1 MNTTRSFRKLYF
13 KDTSFAKLMAKR
25 IYNILLIANK
35 YDAFVLEDDGRV
47 DEQIFNEYVSL
58 NLRYP
63 PRFTQVSTTEEVIEE
78 LNNSTYELVICM
90 PSDNNYGGFDI
101 PNIIKQM
108 HPELP
113 IVVLTPFSKEVSK
126 YMAKADLSAVEYVFS
141 WLGNTDLLLAI
152 IKLMEDKMN
161 VDQDI
166 ESVGVRVILLVEDS
180 VRFYSSILPN
190 LYKFVLEQSRNFAT
204 EALNGHQQMLRMR
217 GRPKILLARNYE
229 EAKYLFRKHQKD
241 MLGVVSDMSFNREGV
256 KDKEAG
262 LRFCRRVR
270 NNEAYLPIILN
281 SSDTGNKHFA
291 DELEAG
297 FIDKASKTF
306 PQELRQLLTDNFGFG
321 DFVFVHP
328 ETKEE
333 MLRITNLKDL
343 QENIF
348 TVPEYLLR
356 HHLERNHISRW
367 LYSRAMFPLAKF
379 LENIGMEDFQDIE
392 QIRKIIFDAIVMY
405 RRTKNLGII
414 AEFKRDRFDK
424 YSNFVRF
431 GEGSL
436 GGKGR
441 GLAFIDAMIKR
452 NVELND
458 FVGVNVCIP
467 KTLVL
472 CTEIFDQFMENNNL
486 YPIALSE
493 VTDETILET
502 FMNSHLPDGFNVNLR
517 AFLSVVRKP
526 IAIRSSSLLEDAH
539 YQPFAGIYST
549 YMIPFDEDIEKNLLM
564 LKNAIKGV
572 YASVFFQNSK
582 AYMKATSN
590 IIDQEKMAIIL
601 EEVCGNSY
609 GNRHYPTFSG
619 VARSLNYYP
628 IGHET
633 PEDGI
638 ANVALGLGKYIVDG
652 GVTLRFSPKHPH
664 SILQMSSLDYALRET
679 QTHFLCLDLNN
690 TNYHLSTDDGQNLLK
705 VSVQEAEVDD
715 TLSQIVSTFDPADQ
729 MLRDGLWGE
738 GRKVVSFAHILQN
751 GTFPLAEIL
760 DRVLKQGQKDMGRP
774 VEIEFAVEMKP
785 DESWDRTFYLLQ
797 IRPIVDTKVTLDE
810 NLEAIPNDQLIIKTK
825 NALGHGIEN
834 EVHDLIYIRP
844 ESFQGTKNQLTVY
857 EVEKMNKKLTEES
870 RGYVLIGPGR
880 WGSSDPWLG
889 IPVKW
894 PHIASA
900 RLIVEADLSSFPIDP
915 SQGTHFFQNL
925 TSFGVSYYTVGRNT
939 SESWCDFEYLDAQP
953 AVFENEYLR
962 HLRFEEPIVIK
973 TDGKRNTGVLMKP
986 KASLPIQKDVDN
998 MEKGE
1003 S

>member
-1 MNTTRSFRKLYF
+1 MNSKPSFRKLYF

-47 DEQIFNEYVSL
+47 DELIFNEYVSL

-63 PRFTQVSTTEEVIEE
+63 PRFTQVSNLEEAMDE
-78 LNNSTYELVICM
+78 LSNNSYELVICM
-90 PSDNNYGGFDI
+90 PSDQQDI
-101 PNIIKQM
+101 NFGIPAAIKKFNAQI
-108 HPELP
+108 P

-126 YMAKADLSAVEYVFS
+126 YMQKADLSAADYVFS
-141 WLGNTDLLLAI
+141 WLGNADLLLAI
-152 IKLMEDKMN
+152 IKLIEDKMN

-229 EAKYLFRKHQKD
+229 EAKALFRKHQKN
-241 MLGVVSDMSFNREGV
+241 MLGIVSDVSFNRQGV

-262 LRFCRRVR
+262 IRFCRKVR
-270 NNEAYLPIILN
+270 SSEAFLPILLN
-281 SSDTGNKHFA
+281 SSDTSNKFFS

-321 DFVFVHP
+321 DFVF
-328 ETKEE
+328 
-333 MLRITNLKDL
+333 TNLESGEAVLRVQNLKEL

-348 TVPEYLLR
+348 TIPEKLLR

-379 LENIGMEDFQDIE
+379 LESIHMDDFESIE
-392 QIRKIIFDAIVMY
+392 SIRKVIFDAIVIY
-405 RRTKNLGII
+405 RRTKNQGII

-424 YSNFVRF
+424 YSNFVRL

-441 GLAFIDAMIKR
+441 GLAFMDSMIKN
-452 NVELND
+452 NVDLND
-458 FVGVNVCIP
+458 FDGVMVCIP

-472 CTEIFDQFMENNNL
+472 CTEIFDQFMEDNNL
-486 YPIALSE
+486 YPIALSDAS
-493 VTDETILET
+493 DEIILNR
-502 FMNSHLPDGFNVNLR
+502 FMESHLPDGFNANLK
-517 AFLSVVRKP
+517 AFLTVARKP
-526 IAIRSSSLLEDAH
+526 LAIRSSSLLEDAH

-549 YMIPFDEDIEKNLLM
+549 YMIPYDEDIENTLQLL
-564 LKNAIKGV
+564 KYAIKGV
-572 YASVFFQNSK
+572 YASVFFENSK
-582 AYMKATSN
+582 AYMKATAN

-609 GNRHYPTFSG
+609 GDRHYPTFSG

-628 IGHET
+628 IGHEK

-664 SILQMSSLDYALRET
+664 SILQMSSLDYALKET
-679 QTHFLCLDLNN
+679 QTHFLALDLSNKKF
-690 TNYHLSTDDGQNLLK
+690 HLSTDDGQNLLK
-705 VSVQEAEVDD
+705 ISVQDAEKDG
-715 TLSQIVSTFDPADQ
+715 TLDQLVSTFDPADQ
-729 MLRDGLWGE
+729 LLRDGDWGE
-738 GRKVVSFAHILQN
+738 GRKIVSFAHILQN
-751 GTFPLAEIL
+751 GTFPLAKIL
-760 DRVLKQGQKDMGRP
+760 EKTLSRGQKDMGRP
-774 VEIEFAVEMKP
+774 VEIEFAVEMSP
-785 DESWDRTFYLLQ
+785 DESGDRTFYLLQ
-797 IRPIVDTKVTLDE
+797 IRPIVDTKTMLDE
-810 NLEAIPNDQLIIKTK
+810 DLEAISDEQLILRTH
-825 NALGHGIEN
+825 NALGHGIESD
-834 EVHDLIYIRP
+834 VYDLVYVKP
-844 ESFQGTKNQLTVY
+844 ESFQGSKNQLTAY
-857 EVEKMNKKLTEES
+857 EIEKLNKKFTAE
-870 RGYVLIGPGR
+870 GKGFVLIGPGR
-880 WGSSDPWLG
+880 WGSSDTWLG

-900 RLIVEADLSSFPIDP
+900 RLIVEADLSSYPIDP

-925 TSFGVSYYTVGRNT
+925 TSFGVSYYTVGLPSTGN
-939 SESWCDFEYLDAQP
+939 WCNFDYLNAQP
-953 AVFENEYLR
+953 AVFENEYVR
-962 HLRFEEPIVIK
+962 HLRFEQPIVIK
-973 TDGKRNTGVLMKP
+973 TDGKRNLGVLLKP
-986 KASLPIQKDVDN
+986 TLTD
-998 MEKGE
+998 EG
-1003 S
+1003 

>member
-1 MNTTRSFRKLYF
+1 MNSKLSFRKLYF
-13 KDTSFAKLMAKR
+13 KDTSFAKLMTKR
-25 IYNILLIANK
+25 IYNILLIASK

-47 DEQIFNEYVSL
+47 DELIFNEYVSL

-63 PRFTQVSTTEEVIEE
+63 PRFTQVTTQKEAMEE
-78 LNNSTYELVICM
+78 LKNNTYELVICM
-90 PSDNNYGGFDI
+90 PSDKQDVNFKI
-101 PNIIKQM
+101 PSIIKEM
-108 HPELP
+108 RPELP
-113 IVVLTPFSKEVSK
+113 LVVLTPFSREVSK
-126 YMAKADLSAVEYVFS
+126 YIAQADLSSVDYVFS
-141 WLGNTDLLLAI
+141 WLGNADLLLAI
-152 IKLMEDKMN
+152 IKLIEDKMN
-161 VDQDI
+161 VEQDI
-166 ESVGVRVILLVEDS
+166 DSVGVRVILLVEDS

-229 EAKYLFRKHQKD
+229 EAKALFRKHQKD
-241 MLGVVSDMSFNREGV
+241 MLGIVSDMSFNREGV

-262 LRFCRRVR
+262 LRFCRKVR
-270 NNEAYLPIILN
+270 SSEPFLPIILD
-281 SSDTGNKHFA
+281 SSDVSNQQYA
-291 DELEAG
+291 VELGSG

-321 DFVFVHP
+321 DFVFMDP
-328 ETKEE
+328 ETNQEV
-333 MLRITNLKDL
+333 MRITNLKEL
-343 QENIF
+343 QEQIF
-348 TVPEYLLR
+348 TIPEYLLR
-356 HHLERNHISRW
+356 FHLERNHISRW

-379 LENIGMEDFQDIE
+379 LEDIHMDDFKDIDE
-392 QIRKIIFDAIVMY
+392 IRKVIFNSIVMY
-405 RRTKNLGII
+405 RRTKNMGII

-441 GLAFIDAMIKR
+441 GLAFIDGMIKR
-452 NVELND
+452 NVDLND
-458 FVGVNVCIP
+458 FEGVNVCIP

-472 CTEIFDQFMENNNL
+472 CTEIFDQFMESNDL
-486 YPIALSE
+486 YPIALSDAS
-493 VTDETILET
+493 DEEILEK
-502 FMNSHLPDGFNVNLR
+502 FMDSHLPDGFNLNLR

-549 YMIPFDEDIEKNLLM
+549 YMIPFDEDIEKVLLM

-572 YASVFFQNSK
+572 YASVFFENSK

-609 GNRHYPTFSG
+609 GNRHYPTISG

-628 IGHET
+628 IGHEL

-652 GVTLRFSPKHPH
+652 GLTLRFSPKHPH
-664 SILQMSSLDYALRET
+664 SILQMSSLDFALKET
-679 QTHFLCLDLNN
+679 QTSFLSLDLSNR
-690 TNYHLSTDDGQNLLK
+690 TFHLSTDDGQNLLK
-705 VSVQEAEVDD
+705 ANVQEAEADG
-715 TLSQIVSTFDPADQ
+715 TLTHVASTFDPADQ
-729 MLRDGLWGE
+729 MLRDGVWGP
-738 GRKVVSFAHILQN
+738 GRKVISFAHILQN
-751 GTFPLAEIL
+751 ETFPLAKIL
-760 DRVLKQGQKDMGRP
+760 ERILEQGQIEMGRP

-785 DESWDRTFYLLQ
+785 DEAGDRTFYMLQ
-797 IRPIVDTKVTLDE
+797 IRPIVDTKVMLDE
-810 NLEAIPNDQLIIKTK
+810 DLELIPREKLLMKT
-825 NALGHGIEN
+825 NSALGHGVEN
-834 EVHDLIYIRP
+834 DVYDLVMVKP
-844 ESFQGTKNQLTVY
+844 ESFQGSKNLLTSY
-857 EVEKMNKKLTEES
+857 EVEKLNKKLTEEG

-894 PHIASA
+894 PQIASA
-900 RLIVEADLSSFPIDP
+900 RLIVEADLSKYAIDP

-925 TSFGVSYYTVGRNT
+925 TSFGVNYYTVGKQT
-939 SESWCDFEYLDAQP
+939 SENWCDFDFLNAQP
-953 AVFENEYLR
+953 CLFENEFVK
-962 HLRFEEPIVIK
+962 HIRFEKPIVIK
-973 TDGKRNTGVLMKP
+973 TNGKLNKGVVLKP
-986 KASLPIQKDVDN
+986 GV
-998 MEKGE
+998 
-1003 S
+1003 

>member
-1 MNTTRSFRKLYF
+1 MNTKPSFRKLYF

-63 PRFTQVSTTEEVIEE
+63 PRFTQVGTSEEALEE
-78 LNNSTYELVICM
+78 LQSNTYELVICM
-90 PSDNNYGGFDI
+90 PSDHRVLAFEI
-101 PNIIKQM
+101 PRTIKE
-108 HPELP
+108 HYADLP

-126 YMAKADLSAVEYVFS
+126 YMEKADLSAVDYVFS

-152 IKLMEDKMN
+152 IKLIEDKMN

-166 ESVGVRVILLVEDS
+166 DSVGVRTILLVEDS

-190 LYKFVLEQSRNFAT
+190 LYKFVLEQSKNFAT

-217 GRPKILLARNYE
+217 GRPKILLARSYE
-229 EAKYLFRKHQKD
+229 EAKSLYQKHRND
-241 MLGVVSDMSFNREGV
+241 LLGVISDMSFNRAGS

-262 LRFCRRVR
+262 LRFCKRVR
-270 NNEAYLPIILN
+270 QNDPFLPIILD
-281 SSDTGNKHFA
+281 SSDPSNRRFA
-291 DELEAG
+291 DELQAG
-297 FIDKASKTF
+297 YIDKASKTF
-306 PQELRQLLTDNFGFG
+306 PQELRQLLSDNFGFG
-321 DFVFVHP
+321 DFVFQDLNTGNEV
-328 ETKEE
+328 
-333 MLRITNLKDL
+333 LRIHNLKGL

-348 TVPEYLLR
+348 TIHSDILAY
-356 HHLERNHISRW
+356 HLERNHISRW
-367 LYSRAMFPLAKF
+367 LYSRAMFPLAQF
-379 LENIGMEDFQDIE
+379 LENIHPGDFE
-392 QIRKIIFDAIVMY
+392 NLMAIRKIIFDAIVMY
-405 RRTKNLGII
+405 RRTKNQGVI

-441 GLAFIDAMIKR
+441 GLAFIDSMIKR
-452 NVELND
+452 NVELAD
-458 FVGVNVCIP
+458 FEGVNVSIP

-472 CTEIFDQFMENNNL
+472 CTEIFDLFMESNNL

-493 VTDETILET
+493 ASDQKILDA
-502 FMNSHLPDGFNVNLR
+502 FMEAHLPDGFNVNLR
-517 AFLSVVRKP
+517 TFLSVVRKP
-526 IAIRSSSLLEDAH
+526 VAIRSSSLLEDAH

-549 YMIPFDEDIEKNLLM
+549 YMIPYEQDLEKTLHLL
-564 LKNAIKGV
+564 KCAIKGV
-572 YASVFFQNSK
+572 YASVFFESSK
-582 AYMKATSN
+582 AYMRATSN

-609 GNRHYPTFSG
+609 GFRHYPTFSG

-633 PEDGI
+633 AEDGI

-679 QTHFLCLDLNN
+679 QTHFLALDLTN
-690 TNYHLSTDDGQNLLK
+690 TSYHLSTDDGQNLLRLH
-705 VSVQEAEVDD
+705 VQDALLDG
-715 TLSQIVSTFDPADQ
+715 TLEHLVSTYDPQDN
-729 MLRDGLWGE
+729 MLRDGDWGE
-738 GRKVVSFAHILQN
+738 GRKIVSFAHILQN
-751 GTFPLAEIL
+751 ETFPLAKIL
-760 DRVLKQGQKDMGRP
+760 DRLLKQGQKDMGRP

-785 DESWDRTFYLLQ
+785 DENGDRNFYLLQ
-797 IRPIVDTKVTLDE
+797 IRPIVDLKA
-810 NLEAIPNDQLIIKTK
+810 NLEEDLNALPKEKLILRTN
-825 NALGHGIEN
+825 NALGHGIDN
-834 EVHDLIYIRP
+834 DAYDLVYLKP
-844 ESFQGTKNQLTVY
+844 EAFQGTKNQLIAY
-857 EVEKMNKKLTEES
+857 EVEKINRSLSES
-870 RGYVLIGPGR
+870 NRPYVLIGPGR

-894 PHIASA
+894 PHISGAH
-900 RLIVEADLSSFPIDP
+900 LIVEADLTPYPIDP

-925 TSFGVSYYTVGRNT
+925 TSFGVSYFTVGYQ
-939 SESWCDFEYLDAQP
+939 SSDSWCDFEYLNAQP
-953 AVFENEYLR
+953 AVFESESLR
-962 HLRFEEPIVIK
+962 HLRFERPIVIK
-973 TDGKRNTGVLMKP
+973 TDGKRSLGVLMKP
-986 KASLPIQKDVDN
+986 
-998 MEKGE
+998 E
-1003 S
+1003 